1 MKGNIITIFTI
12 LILLIS
18 FSSVSG
24 INPPID
30 EVKKLKSP
38 SKGVYL
44 GAYPDFGGYEDLVTS
59 KKLADFKKLT
69 GSSIAWAAFSDNW
82 GKSKIIFPAK
92 SVQIIH
98 NAGIVP

>member
-1 MKGNIITIFTI
+1 MKRNIITIFTI

-59 KKLADFKKLT
+59 KNWLILKSSQAVVLPGQPFLITGEKVKLFFQQNQFKLFT
-69 GSSIAWAAFSDNW
+69 MQA
-82 GKSKIIFPAK
+82 
-92 SVQIIH
+92 
-98 NAGIVP
+98 

>member
-12 LILLIS
+12 LILLI
-18 FSSVSG
+18 FNCVSR
-24 INPPID
+24 INSPIN

-59 KKLADFKKLT
+59 KLASRFN
-69 GSSIAWAAFSDNW
+69 SIKPSIWFIKALINSYPYFLQ
-82 GKSKIIFPAK
+82 F
-92 SVQIIH
+92 
-98 NAGIVP
+98 